1 MLDTLNR
8 HLMHP
13 LMAWREGSQH
23 LRHLRT
29 VQQTQFDPPDV
40 IRARQLAALKAQLWH
55 AWETV
60 PYYRAAWTRAD
71 VHPSDVRTLDDL
83 KAFPIV
89 TKADIR
95 RHNRA
100 LVSSAFDVAQL
111 RVKRTSGSTGVPL
124 TIYCDE
130 PAMQWKTAC
139 TIRSDEW
146 SGYRLGQ
153 RVAKVWGNPEYRQF
167 GLKGRLRNHFF
178 DRAVYL
184 DTLDL
189 TDERIA
195 AFARSIRRHRPG
207 LIFGHAHSLYLLACS
222 LKKSGVGDVRPN
234 GIISTAMILHD
245 WQRAVI
251 ESVFGCKVTNRY
263 GCEEVSLIA
272 SECAEHNGLHVNADS
287 VYTEVAEPAS
297 EAPPP
302 NPSLQGG
309 EQDLRT
315 REAFRESEEASRA
328 LTPSLQGG
336 GRGGGASGA
345 GPLLVTDLCNRAMP
359 LIRYQVG
366 DVVVPSNRACPCGRG
381 LPLIERV
388 EGRDADYVVTP
399 AGHLISGISLTEN
412 FAVLIP
418 GTAQVQIVQESVTQL
433 RIRLVTD
440 DTFGDPSRR
449 KIADLVRDTFGEG
462 VQHDVELVDAIP
474 QEPSGKYRFC
484 ISKVARERLEAM
496 SV

>member
-1 MLDTLNR
+1 MLDFLNR

-23 LRHLRT
+23 LKHLRT
-29 VQQTQFDPPDV
+29 LQRTQFDPPEV
-40 IRARQLAALKAQLWH
+40 IRARQLAAVQAQLRH
-55 AWETV
+55 AWDTV
-60 PYYRAAWTRAD
+60 PYYRAAWTKAG
-71 VHPSDVRTLDDL
+71 VHPSDVRELADL
-83 KAFPIV
+83 EAFPIL

-100 LVSSAFDVAQL
+100 LVSSAYDIAKL
-111 RVKRTSGSTGVPL
+111 RVKKTSGSTGVPL

-139 TIRSDEW
+139 TIRSDQW

-153 RVAKVWGNPEYRQF
+153 RVAKVWGNPEYRHF

-184 DTLDL
+184 DTLNLNDA
-189 TDERIA
+189 RIA
-195 AFARSIRRHRPG
+195 EFAKAIRRHRPG

-222 LKKSGVGDVRPN
+222 LKKSGVLDVRPN

-251 ESVFGCKVTNRY
+251 EHVFGCKVTNRY

-272 SECAEHNGLHVNADS
+272 SECEEHNGLHVNADS
-287 VYTEVAEPAS
+287 LYTEA
-297 EAPPP
+297 
-302 NPSLQGG
+302 
-309 EQDLRT
+309 
-315 REAFRESEEASRA
+315 
-328 LTPSLQGG
+328 
-336 GRGGGASGA
+336 ASG
-345 GPLLVTDLCNRAMP
+345 GKLLITDFVNRAMP

-366 DVVVPSNRACPCGRG
+366 DVVVPSNRMCKCGRG
-381 LPLIERV
+381 LPLLERI
-388 EGRDADYVVTP
+388 EGREADYVVTP
-399 AGHLISGISLTEN
+399 AGNFISGISLTEN
-412 FAVLIP
+412 FANLIP
-418 GTAQVQIVQESVTQL
+418 GTAQVQIVQETITQL

-440 DTFGDPSRR
+440 DTFGDSSRR
-449 KIADLVRDTFGEG
+449 KIAELVRDTFGES

-474 QEPSGKYRFC
+474 QEASGKYRFC
-484 ISKVARERLEAM
+484 ISKVAKERMQEVGA
-496 SV
+496 

>member
-13 LMAWREGSQH
+13 LMAWREGSTH

-29 VQQTQFDPPDV
+29 LRKTQFDAPEV
-40 IRARQLAALKAQLWH
+40 VRERQLHALQSQLRH
-55 AWETV
+55 AWDTV
-60 PYYRAAWTRAD
+60 PYYRDAWTKAG
-71 VHPSDVRTLDDL
+71 VHPSDVRELSDL
-83 KAFPIV
+83 EAFPIV

-100 LVSSAFDVAQL
+100 LVSSAYDITKC
-111 RVKRTSGSTGVPL
+111 RVKTTSGSTGVPL

-130 PAMQWKTAC
+130 AAMQWKTAC

-153 RVAKVWGNPEYRQF
+153 RVAKVWGNPEYQHF
-167 GLKGRLRNHFF
+167 GLKGRLRNRFF

-189 TDERIA
+189 NEARIA
-195 AFARSIRRHRPG
+195 EFTKRIRAHRPG
-207 LIFGHAHSLYLLACS
+207 LIFGHAHSLYLLACA
-222 LKKSGVGDVRPN
+222 LKKKTLADAAGLLDIRPN

-245 WQRAVI
+245 WQRTVI
-251 ESVFGCKVTNRY
+251 EEVFGCKVTNRY

-272 SECAEHNGLHVNADS
+272 SECEAHNGLHVNADS
-287 VYTEVAEPAS
+287 IYH
-297 EAPPP
+297 EA
-302 NPSLQGG
+302 QADGK
-309 EQDLRT
+309 
-315 REAFRESEEASRA
+315 
-328 LTPSLQGG
+328 
-336 GRGGGASGA
+336 
-345 GPLLVTDLCNRAMP
+345 LLVTDLSNRAMP
-359 LIRYQVG
+359 LVRYQVG
-366 DVVVPSNRACPCGRG
+366 DVVVRSNRVCKCGRG

-388 EGRDADYVVTP
+388 EGRDADYVLTP
-399 AGHLISGISLTEN
+399 AGNLVSGISLTEN

-418 GTAQVQIVQESVTQL
+418 GTAQVQIVQESITQL
-433 RIRLVTD
+433 RIRLVADAAFGPASRTKIAELVRA
-440 DTFGDPSRR
+440 TFGDT
-449 KIADLVRDTFGEG
+449 VT
-462 VQHDVELVDAIP
+462 HDVELVDAIP

-484 ISKVARERLEAM
+484 ISKVARERMEAM